1 MTVKKL
7 DNLCDFISGLWTGK
21 KPPYIKV
28 SVIRNTNFH
37 KSGNLDFSD
46 IAELNVEAK
55 QFSTRR
61 LRFGDIILEKSGGG
75 PKQPVGRVCVF
86 EKKEGLFSLSNFTS
100 AIRIKNPREL
110 DYKYL
115 HYYLKHLYITG
126 ETEKIQTNSTGIRN
140 LQLGLYK
147 ELLVPLPSLRI
158 QQTILAKLDT
168 IFAEI
173 DKATAAAE
181 TNTKNAESL
190 FQSYLNEVFE
200 SSRDG
205 IEREKLSKVCFYD
218 KNQGIHKN
226 LPYIG
231 MESIESNTAKLI
243 SSSKLNTDVKSSTF
257 KFTEEHLL
265 YGRLRP
271 YLNKVFLPNFTG
283 HCSTE
288 IFPIKPKKIITREF
302 LKYWFIRIKT
312 ANEINATCTGSRM
325 PRANMNS
332 VMNFE
337 IILPPISVQKLLVEK
352 IDSLNFETNRIKKS
366 CQAKIDELKY
376 LRQSILEQ
384 AFNGELVK
392 AA

>member
-1 MTVKKL
+1 MSWKNEKLTEICTVTTGKWDANHASEKGEFRFYTCASKFLLCNTKRYDGKNIILPGNGANVGDVYFYDGAFDAYQRTYVLSDIKIIPEYLYYYLQSNWEETNRFKQYGSATNFLKISNFKDFNVSYPPLQIQQKIVEKL
-7 DNLCDFISGLWTGK
+7 D
-21 KPPYIKV
+21 
-28 SVIRNTNFH
+28 
-37 KSGNLDFSD
+37 
-46 IAELNVEAK
+46 A
-55 QFSTRR
+55 
-61 LRFGDIILEKSGGG
+61 
-75 PKQPVGRVCVF
+75 
-86 EKKEGLFSLSNFTS
+86 
-100 AIRIKNPREL
+100 
-110 DYKYL
+110 
-115 HYYLKHLYITG
+115 
-126 ETEKIQTNSTGIRN
+126 
-140 LQLGLYK
+140 
-147 ELLVPLPSLRI
+147 
-158 QQTILAKLDT
+158 

-173 DKATAAAE
+173 DKATAAVE
-181 TNTKNAESL
+181 TNINNAEAL

-205 IEREKLSKVCFYD
+205 IESEKLSKVCFYD

-243 SSSKLNTDVKSSTF
+243 SSNELNTDVKSSTF

-312 ANEINATCTGSRM
+312 VNEINATCTGSRM

-337 IILPPISVQKLLVEK
+337 IILPPISVQKLLVKK

-376 LRQSILEQ
+376 FKQSILKQ